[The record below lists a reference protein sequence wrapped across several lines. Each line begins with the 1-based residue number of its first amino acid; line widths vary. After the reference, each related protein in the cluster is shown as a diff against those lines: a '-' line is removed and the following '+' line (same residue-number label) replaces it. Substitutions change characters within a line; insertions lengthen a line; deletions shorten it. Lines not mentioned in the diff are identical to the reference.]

1 MKYPFKFFSNSA
13 QSKED
18 ITKLDL
24 ETQKCVLIKR
34 QMPHNTMSL
43 NKVLKFICFGSNLLY
58 HQTSTGDR
66 CVIERVHMY

>member
-24 ETQKCVLIKR
+24 ETGKTV
-34 QMPHNTMSL
+34 
-43 NKVLKFICFGSNLLY
+43 Y
-58 HQTSTGDR
+58 
-66 CVIERVHMY
+66 